1 MGMLNSVTA
10 MIDRYGNSVTVKNGG
25 INVKTAKQCLEYGA
39 DALVSGNSIF
49 AAEDPAVALKDLK
62 NIQL

>member
-25 INVKTAKQCLEYGA
+25 INVKTRAFVEPLRYKNRIYCHLWQRT
-39 DALVSGNSIF
+39 SG
-49 AAEDPAVALKDLK
+49 DCPAG
-62 NIQL
+62 